1 MIFVKV
7 FKLVI
12 DSKYFLE
19 VLSEAKLGRDILA
32 QELQAGDVDLNLE
45 TISQESRGVLSS
57 VLGHTITDEELKIML
72 GWAEAN
78 RNRLMKDDTDGEAPP
93 TEMSRAECLELEQN
107 LKKLKEENNK
117 SADEMK
123 RVPCICPKELGQ
135 NSPFLVASTVLFWSF
150 MGIFI
155 VGAGCGMFRKFK
167 K

>member
-1 MIFVKV
+1 MILKV

-19 VLSEAKLGRDILA
+19 VISEAKLGTGILGQDL
-32 QELQAGDVDLNLE
+32 QEDDLDLNLS
-45 TISQESRGVLSS
+45 TISKESRGVLSS
-57 VLGHTITDEELKIML
+57 ILGHTISDEELKIML
-72 GWAEAN
+72 GWAESN
-78 RNRLMKDDTDGEAPP
+78 RNRLLSDDTDGEAPP
-93 TEMSRAECLELEQN
+93 SEMSRAECLELERN

-117 SADEMK
+117 SADEMEK
-123 RVPCICPKELGQ
+123 VPCICPSKLGQ

-155 VGAGCGMFRKFK
+155 VGAGCGMARKFK

>member
-1 MIFVKV
+1 MWI
-7 FKLVI
+7 I

-19 VLSEAKLGRDILA
+19 VLSEAKLGTDILGQDL
-32 QELQAGDVDLNLE
+32 QEDDLDLNLS
-45 TISQESRGVLSS
+45 TISKESRGVLSS
-57 VLGHTITDEELKIML
+57 ILGHTISDEELKIML
-72 GWAEAN
+72 GWAESN
-78 RNRLMKDDTDGEAPP
+78 RNRLLSDDTDGEAPP
-93 TEMSRAECLELEQN
+93 SEMSRAECLELERN

-117 SADEMK
+117 SADEME
-123 RVPCICPKELGQ
+123 RVPCICPSKLGQ